1 MKRYLCSICLLAIA
15 SYLRLLGGVTPA
27 SAAPSGGSG
36 GLSGTA
42 SWPMELVREYVKKE
56 YQVDVPLQPAPWRNQ
71 DMAARL
77 NGEFVKRLNAV
88 MAIYQAL
95 GGDTNLGIEFPLGGL
110 RSAQE
115 QIDLF
120 KECRRIRVELHQLGD
135 GRLSQQPVGDGSKE
149 SDWEEIPRAERT
161 SEGLQSSLAHIIG
174 AGTTRFEK
182 HGPPADCGVKWAK
195 KMPNGDVVQYTLG
208 TVTELWVGWHNLGL
222 AADLTEVLVD
232 KNGKIYQ
239 NGLASNHAWNKL
251 TTIFGDLGMTW
262 GGWWPWDP
270 DHVEF
275 HPQMFS
281 VKSAGTVGQP
291 LPDSQLRTQYTWKL
305 PATVFSYAV
314 EKGNPKGDSLRV
326 YTFGTKDDG
335 TITLKALRTIT
346 GEQGGQWSGRWVTFD
361 PPIPLFPAY
370 IPTIRL
376 DRNSKRHPEDVK
388 FDPDTTVTWY
398 SYDKTYSSD
407 GKPSFD
413 WRRDVGK
420 VHYKL
425 DLEMWNRQ
433 FEANRAYGMSVP
445 YFKRNSPHPE
455 YDRIRKLWH
464 YLVHTSV
471 YDLRFQVLGEG
482 QANHRTGRR
491 SMPDGYTEDWDIAS
505 LASDLSI
512 GAIEFGWDRD
522 GGKVGTAEVTSW
534 EQKGEYLLTEASP
547 TLPPLTVSDK
557 LPAGA
562 WDMPEPMPEPQ
573 ANPKPKD
580 KPKSNEGGFF
590 RP

>member
-1 MKRYLCSICLLAIA
+1 MKRYLCSIYLLAIA

-36 GLSGTA
+36 GLSGKA

-56 YQVDVPLQPAPWRNQ
+56 YGVDVSLASPAWRNR
-71 DMAARL
+71 DMAAGL
-77 NGEFVKRLNAV
+77 NGEFVKRLDAL

-95 GGDTNLGIEFPLGGL
+95 GGNPDLGIEKPHGGL
-110 RSAQE
+110 RSAEE
-115 QIDLF
+115 QIALF
-120 KECRRIRVELHQLGD
+120 KLCRRIKRTFGLG
-135 GRLSQQPVGDGSKE
+135 QPIGDGSKE
-149 SDWEEIPRAERT
+149 SDWEEIPANERT

-182 HGPPADCGVKWAK
+182 HGPPDDCPTVWVH
-195 KMPNGDVVQYTLG
+195 KMPNGDVVQHTG
-208 TVTELWVGWHNLGL
+208 TITDAWVSWHNVGL
-222 AADLTEVLVD
+222 AADLAETVVD
-232 KNGKIYQ
+232 NKGKVYD
-239 NGLASNHAWNKL
+239 NGLPSSEAWVKL
-251 TTIFGDLGMTW
+251 TRIMGDLGMTW

-281 VKSAGTVGQP
+281 AKSAGTSGQP
-291 LPDSQLRTQYTWKL
+291 LPDSQLRTQYTWKV
-305 PATVFSYAV
+305 PATVFSYLV
-314 EKGNPKGDSLRV
+314 DMGNPNGEILRV
-326 YTFGTKDDG
+326 STFGTKDDS

-346 GEQGGQWSGRWVTFD
+346 GEQGGQWSGHWIMFD

-376 DRNSKRHPEDVK
+376 DRNSQRHPEDVK

-398 SYDKTYSSD
+398 NCIKSFSSD

-413 WRRDVGK
+413 WRREVGK

-425 DLEMWNRQ
+425 DLQMWNRQ
-433 FEANRAYGMSVP
+433 FQANRAYGESVP
-445 YFKRNSPHPE
+445 YKNKNTPE
-455 YDRIRKLWH
+455 YDRRRKLWQ
-464 YLVHTSV
+464 YLAHTSV
-471 YDLRFQVLGEG
+471 YELRFEVLGEG

-491 SMPDGYTEDWDIAS
+491 SAPDGYTEDWDIAS

-522 GGKVGTAEVTSW
+522 GGKVGAFGVTDW
-534 EQKGEYLLTEASP
+534 EHQGEYLLTEGQYLPAEASP
-547 TLPPLTVSDK
+547 TPTHWLTVSDK
-557 LPAGA
+557 LPPGA
-562 WDMPEPMPEPQ
+562 WDMPEPMPEPP